1 MSIVIRP
8 SSLPQ
13 FADCQRR
20 SAARMFA
27 IQIKEAGY
35 SLREIASSVGASVGT
50 ATHTAVASCM
60 TTKMNTGELGNQTED
75 EQRGVESLEQQIGYG
90 VSWDPTTPNL
100 STGQRQV
107 VRMYRSYRGTVAE
120 RVQPRAVE
128 RRLESRTRR
137 GNVLSGQ
144 VDLTDVGI
152 RDLKTGVLSRSN
164 VAQYGAYSLL
174 ARAAGEDVARIIE
187 DYVQRVDID
196 KEQPAPVEIV
206 YPVRLAERV
215 AANVIADVETKY
227 ESFISTGDNL
237 TFAAN
242 PASVLCSD
250 KFCPCRHTTFC
261 EEHGR

>member
-35 SLREIASSVGASVGT
+35 TLREIASSVGASVGT

-137 GNVLSGQ
+137 GNILSGQ
-144 VDLTDVGI
+144 PDLVDDGI
-152 RDLKTGVLSRSN
+152 RDQKTGVMHRVSL
-164 VAQYGAYSLL
+164 QQLGAYSLL
-174 ARAAGEDVARIIE
+174 VRAAGGEVLSLTE
-187 DYVQRVDID
+187 DYIQRVDIE
-196 KEQPAPVEIV
+196 KEQPEPVEFRYDV
-206 YPVRLAERV
+206 GLAERV
-215 AANVIADVETKY
+215 AANTIADVEERYAKFV
-227 ESFISTGDNL
+227 ETGDNL
-237 TFAAN
+237 VFRAN
-242 PASVLCSD
+242 PSSQLCSA
-250 KFCPCRHTTFC
+250 KWCPCHSSTFC
-261 EEHGR
+261 REHA